1 MFGEQAVY
9 PVIFD
14 LATDPTASANFV
26 LFRAPIACT
35 VQRFTAVS
43 NKASGSGTAIALRLV
58 NFGTV
63 GTAIKSAGGTIG
75 TAQLGGTVV
84 NPLGANVPASTA
96 SFTNPYI
103 AAGEYIALQ
112 LTEEGGGWQSGEVLR
127 VQVDIINAKTADNA

>member
-9 PVIFD
+9 PVVFD
-14 LATDPTASANFV
+14 LATDPTASANYA
-26 LFRAPIACT
+26 LFRAPVACT

-43 NKASGSGTAIALRLV
+43 NKASGSGTAIKLRLV

-63 GTAIKSAGGTIG
+63 GTALKTSGGTIS
-75 TAQLGGTVV
+75 ASLGGSAVAEQI
-84 NPLGANVPASTA
+84 GANVPASTT

-103 AAGEYIALQ
+103 AAGEYVALQ

-127 VQVDIINAKTADNA
+127 VQVDVINAKTADNA

>member
-14 LATDPTASANFV
+14 LATDPGGNANYP
-26 LFRAPIACT
+26 LFRAPMDLT
-35 VQRFTAVS
+35 VQRFSAVS
-43 NKASGSGTAIALRLV
+43 NKASGSGTAIKLRLV

-63 GTAIKSAGGTIG
+63 GTAIKASGGTIS
-75 TAQLGGTVV
+75 ASLGGSAVAEQI
-84 NPLGANVPASTA
+84 GASVPATTT

-103 AAGEYIALQ
+103 AAGEWLTLQ

-127 VQVDIINAKTADNA
+127 VQADIINAKTADNA